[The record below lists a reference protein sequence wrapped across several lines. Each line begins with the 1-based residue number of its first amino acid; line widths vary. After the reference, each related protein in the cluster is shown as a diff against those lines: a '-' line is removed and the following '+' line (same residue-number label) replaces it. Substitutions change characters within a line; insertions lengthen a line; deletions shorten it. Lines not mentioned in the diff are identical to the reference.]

1 MNSSGG
7 HHLPPVTGTT
17 VSRAD
22 LIIDALSPLLTRAKR
37 MWAER
42 CQERGL
48 SVTHFQVLA
57 VLDGGGPLS
66 MSRLADLM
74 GVSLPNATGII
85 SRMEERGVVVRMH
98 DATDRR
104 RVLVGL
110 TDGGRDIARE
120 MSDLHRRQLTA
131 LIQAMAPE
139 QQENLLRAIRDVTAI
154 VEQASSPPAT

>member
-1 MNSSGG
+1 M
-7 HHLPPVTGTT
+7 TATT
-17 VSRAD
+17 TSTASTAD

-57 VLDGGGPLS
+57 VLDGAGPLA
-66 MSRLADLM
+66 MSRLADHM

-85 SRMEERGVVVRMH
+85 SRMEERGVIERLH
-98 DATDRR
+98 DASDRR
-104 RVLVGL
+104 RVLVRL
-110 TDGGRDIARE
+110 TDAGRDIARE

-131 LIQAMAPE
+131 LIQAMPP
-139 QQENLLRAIRDVTAI
+139 QQQDNLLRAIRDVTAT